1 MRVVITGHTGGLGLA
16 FFNYFAERG
25 DTVIGLARSNGYTL
39 PEKIDQVVEIAESAD
54 LFINNAYFGMS
65 QVKLLSKLA
74 NKISTIS
81 CGSMAADYP
90 KKEYMDY
97 AVAKK
102 ALEIEHRRLKKNSPY
117 PMLLLKMGFLENWL
131 EYDSIPYSQ
140 VVDAVDFWLRSPRAS
155 VIEFDN
161 INYDQGLT
169 K

>member
-16 FFNYFAERG
+16 FFNYFVERG

-39 PEKIDQVVEIAESAD
+39 PENIDQVVEIVESSD
-54 LFINNAYFGMS
+54 LFINNAYAGMA
-65 QVKLLSKLA
+65 QVRLLSKLG
-74 NKISTIS
+74 NKLPIVS

-131 EYDSIPYSQ
+131 KYDSIPYSQ
-140 VVDAVDFWLRSPRAS
+140 VVDAVDFWLRSPRSS